1 MEGTHGAEL
10 EIQHQE
16 RGSEGAFF
24 IEGRGRRLAE
34 LSYTRSDAH
43 TVVLVHT
50 EVSSALQGRGVARR
64 LLDEAIAWARRTGT
78 TFVPSCSYARSV
90 FEKNP
95 ELRDVLRSGQE

>member
-1 MEGTHGAEL
+1 MERTHGAEI
-10 EIQHQE
+10 EILHE
-16 RGSEGAFF
+16 DRGSEGAFF
-24 IEGRGRRLAE
+24 VEGQEGRLAE
-34 LSYTRSDAH
+34 LSYTRSDPR

-64 LLDEAIAWARRTGT
+64 LLDAAIAWARQTGT
-78 TFVPSCSYARSV
+78 AFVPSCSYARSV